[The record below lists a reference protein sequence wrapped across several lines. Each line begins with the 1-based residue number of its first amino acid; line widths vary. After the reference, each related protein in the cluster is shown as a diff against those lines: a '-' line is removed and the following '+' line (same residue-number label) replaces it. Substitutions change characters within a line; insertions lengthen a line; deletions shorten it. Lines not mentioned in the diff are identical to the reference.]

1 TRRGQAG
8 RDAALRFAR
17 RLKQQGF
24 LPTHHFA
31 ERFLQRVLARGLR
44 FDPRTFRREF
54 FAARHY
60 RQTRPGFSTRIAVV
74 RGVPVIYRR
83 DGRTGERIVL
93 VSVLSVGKQPPTAPV
108 RDAHRG
114 AWAGLEDAVGRALL
128 AMELAA
134 REFAEGRA
142 ALGGAERERLVAE
155 LVRLDRELGEGW
167 GYARAIPP
175 PLRARIDSAAA
186 LLREAPACGDGAG
199 DTLSLV
205 ASGVLLG
212 LSR

>member
-1 TRRGQAG
+1 MIRPVSAEDLLRGTREAATAG
-8 RDAALRFAR
+8 NVRDAVRDLALHALRSRPLTAAHVATVAR
-17 RLKQQGF
+17 AVG
-24 LPTHHFA
+24 
-31 ERFLQRVLARGLR
+31 EG
-44 FDPRTFRREF
+44 
-54 FAARHY
+54 
-60 RQTRPGFSTRIAVV
+60 IASC
-74 RGVPVIYRR
+74 
-83 DGRTGERIVL
+83 DL
-93 VSVLSVGKQPPTAPV
+93 PPTAPV

-128 AMELAA
+128 AVELAA

-155 LVRLDRELGEGW
+155 FARLDRELGEGW
-167 GYARAIPP
+167 GHARAIPP